1 MELGDL
7 YPAILTIL
15 LVGII
20 LGLGVFI
27 LAEMQDKF
35 DTAATGTDTLVSVNG
50 TLGNNTFTLSDA
62 SKSGYELS
70 AVTIIN
76 GTTANSVA
84 TSGHYNFSSA
94 GVITWEGALVGPTG
108 GTGADFA
115 NISSSY
121 SWDATEAPRAV
132 TLVETGMGDFAD
144 WIPIIIL
151 VIAAGLV
158 IGIVIRSFSREPG
171 V

>member
-35 DTAATGTDTLVSVNG
+35 DTAATGTDNTIYTNG
-50 TLGNNTFTLSDA
+50 TSGNNTVTLSDA

-84 TSGHYNFSSA
+84 TSGHYNFSTA
-94 GVITWEGALVGPTG
+94 GVITWEGVFASTG
-108 GTGADFA
+108 GDPV

-158 IGIVIRSFSREPG
+158 LGIIIRSFSREPG